1 MEWFGIEVNRESCL
15 CGDALELASE
25 ASNGALWMGS
35 YLQGFPFSV
44 IRKCTAA
51 VLAFIEQKASRL
63 FQQGW
68 EANLQKAVELA
79 TCDAH
84 SPVTPEGSTLS
95 AQHYGEY
102 VDPFSMHVTC
112 INDAE

>member
-44 IRKCTAA
+44 IRKHTAA

-63 FQQGW
+63 FQQGC

-84 SPVTPEGSTLS
+84 SPVTPAAANCQALHSITENTWTHS
-95 AQHYGEY
+95 
-102 VDPFSMHVTC
+102 VC
-112 INDAE
+112 I